1 MKKSIL
7 VVAAH
12 PDDEVLGCGGTIAKL
27 SNKGFNINVVFLS
40 DGESSRENLKNIHKL
55 NANRRSNAK
64 KALNI
69 LGCNSIEFLDYPDN
83 RLDSIDLLD
92 IVKEIEKLIDKFKP
106 QIIFTHYMHD
116 LNIDHQIAHK
126 AVITASRPQPN
137 HIVNELIFFEIP
149 SSTEWNL
156 NKSFMPNYFVDI
168 SNTLTNKIKALKYYQ
183 KEMRPYPHPRSIKS
197 IKNLSYYRGTT
208 IGCKSAEAFI
218 IGRKIEKN

>member
-1 MKKSIL
+1 MKKIF

-12 PDDEVLGCGGTIAKL
+12 PDDEVLGCGGSIAKF
-27 SNKGFNINVVFLS
+27 SKAGIKVTVAFLT
-40 DGESSRENLKNIHKL
+40 DGESSRGKLKNYDNLILK
-55 NANRRSNAK
+55 RRQNAK

-168 SNTLTNKIKALKYYQ
+168 SNTLSNKIKALKYYQ